1 MKTINFAVSA
11 LTFIFGLVLLF
22 YLYQIDY
29 FRFIGS
35 DTALKGTYGL
45 LMVVSALIA
54 GTIGIVN
61 RRFEGKKGTALYC
74 ISLIFFF
81 GTMFFGAMETNWGNV
96 DLFYWF
102 ILAGVLDSIYFWT
115 GSKLIYHPSQNDTQS
130 QAEDD

>member
-11 LTFIFGLVLLF
+11 LTFILGLVLLF

-61 RRFEGKKGTALYC
+61 RRFEGKKGTALYY

-81 GTMFFGAMETNWGNV
+81 GAMFCGVMETNWGNV
-96 DLFYWF
+96 DLLYWF
-102 ILAGVLDSIYFWT
+102 IVAAALDSIYFWT
-115 GSKLIYHPSQNDTQS
+115 GSKLIFQPQNDTQS
-130 QAEDD
+130 QAEED